1 MKIYSNEF
9 ITDFDKLKNATI
21 GFEFEF
27 YTERSYYKLLELLNN
42 QLSPIKM
49 HGFRKYHSKF
59 KPDENNFKL
68 EPDLSGG
75 PQLCEV
81 ITGPL
86 PYVNAKIILL
96 KILKVLDKYARTD
109 EKCSLHINVSFVD
122 NGDGK
127 ILNNLNKLKL
137 ILEVDEKHIYNFF
150 PERENNIY
158 AKSVKTLIPFKD
170 FDFSTN
176 AIEISQTQLQL
187 VDTKYFGIN
196 FKPAESIDITGQRL
210 EWRYIGDRDYHKKTA
225 DILSLMDY
233 FISLTWNCLNE
244 KLNDEDL
251 EKLRKYLFENINIFK
266 TFNNYEN
273 FIAEFPTI
281 DIQVDKLN
289 EYGIVKAYYDNF
301 YDEVYNM
308 IRNIYN
314 LKDCII
320 NFDTQVNRIELVEA
334 TFKTIFDLDNIDFI
348 ECSMNSGR
356 YNSCNFISSELVNG
370 TIHGG
375 EITDS
380 TIFNSKIE
388 NARIDKE
395 SEVGDSYL
403 YQCFIDGA
411 VNGVSV
417 LRMCK
422 IGPNA
427 VIDDSV
433 RIVTDTNNYFNTS
446 TKTNKKGGPGV
457 SDIKDIKIPDTKG
470 KKW

>member
-1 MKIYSNEF
+1 MKIYSNEY
-9 ITDFDKLKNATI
+9 ITDFDKLKNAII

-42 QLSPIKM
+42 TLSPIKV
-49 HGFRKYHSKF
+49 HGYRKYHSKF
-59 KPDENNFKL
+59 KPDENNFKI

-75 PQLCEV
+75 PELVEL

-109 EKCSLHINVSFVD
+109 EKCSIHVNISFED
-122 NGDGK
+122 NEDGK
-127 ILNNLNKLKL
+127 VLDNLNQLKL
-137 ILEVDEKHIYNFF
+137 ILEVDEEYIYKYF
-150 PERENNIY
+150 PERKNNIY
-158 AKSVKTLIPFKD
+158 AKSVKNLIPFKG

-176 AIEISQTQLQL
+176 AIELIQNNIQLP
-187 VDTKYFGIN
+187 DTKYFGIN
-196 FKPAESIDITGQRL
+196 FKTTEKGRL
-210 EWRYIGDRDYHKKTA
+210 EWRYIGHTDYHKKTSE
-225 DILSLMDY
+225 ILALMDY
-233 FISLTWNCLNE
+233 FIAITWNCLNE
-244 KLNDEDL
+244 KLNEEDL
-251 EKLRKYLFENINIFK
+251 KKLETYLFENINMFK
-266 TFNNYEN
+266 TFTNYEN

-289 EYGIVKAYYDNF
+289 EFGVVKAYYDTF
-301 YDEVYNM
+301 FDDVYNM
-308 IRNIYN
+308 VRNTYN

-320 NFDTQVNRIELVEA
+320 NYDTLVNRIELVDA

-356 YNSCNFISSELVNG
+356 YNHCNFISSELVNG

-380 TIFNSKIE
+380 NIINSKIE
-388 NARIDKE
+388 NAKIDKQCE
-395 SEVGDSYL
+395 ISDCYL
-403 YQCFIDGA
+403 YQCAIDGLVA
-411 VNGVSV
+411 GNSV

-422 IGPNA
+422 LGPNA
-427 VIDDSV
+427 VLEDTV
-433 RIVTDTNNYFNTS
+433 RIVTDTNNYFHTAPS
-446 TKTNKKGGPGV
+446 VNKKGGPADDLK
-457 SDIKDIKIPDTKG
+457 SLKIPDTKG